1 MIICKVYVVKFI
13 SSIFFFFFLKNN
25 DCSQNFYTDVHLT
38 QINLLL
44 IHGDIDIV
52 LLQSIL

>member
-1 MIICKVYVVKFI
+1 MIICKVYIVKFI
-13 SSIFFFFFLKNN
+13 SFFFFLKNN